1 MSQAAGENLS
11 DHRETARNG
20 EKMMQDCPGIYSW
33 HREVSHS
40 AKGLVLFGGLI
51 LLFWG
56 VGFGV
61 WAALAPIASAVV
73 ASGSFVATGQ
83 NKQVQH
89 LEGGIIRDLLVKE
102 GDVVEANQPLLR
114 LDDTAAISKLRRL
127 VVRQSRLLATSARLH
142 AEIIGSDELQL
153 PAALTNV
160 ADDSE
165 VQSIVQSQKAELGA
179 RRRSLA
185 NQEEVLRKEIAG
197 LKESIRG
204 YEAQADSN
212 RARFALFDEELKA
225 KAPLIE
231 HQLIRKS
238 EILALQR
245 SEVGL
250 QGELGDLLGRSG
262 DAAERIARAEQQIAQ
277 LRLAAI
283 EKASE
288 EQRATDTELDDLR
301 EQILAAQDVVRRT
314 EVRAPVRGIVVKLNQ
329 YTTGGVIAPGGVI
342 LELLPVNDELVIE
355 ARVNP
360 NEITHVKEG
369 QNALVRLTAFN
380 QRLTPMIQGK
390 VIYVSADTVI
400 DQAASR
406 NSEQESGRRDSF
418 IVRVRLDERDA
429 RNKVEN
435 FSPSP
440 GMPAD
445 IFVETGQRT
454 FFTYLMRPVVDSFS
468 RAFREH

>member
-1 MSQAAGENLS
+1 MSSKQTSHYCAWMTPLPDPSSGDLS
-11 DHRETARNG
+11 YGNPDFWRPQRVCEPRL
-20 EKMMQDCPGIYSW
+20 
-33 HREVSHS
+33 S
-40 AKGLVLFGGLI
+40 A
-51 LLFWG
+51 
-56 VGFGV
+56 
-61 WAALAPIASAVV
+61 PS
-73 ASGSFVATGQ
+73 SCSFRP
-83 NKQVQH
+83 H
-89 LEGGIIRDLLVKE
+89 L
-102 GDVVEANQPLLR
+102 P
-114 LDDTAAISKLRRL
+114 
-127 VVRQSRLLATSARLH
+127 TSFM
-142 AEIIGSDELQL
+142 
-153 PAALTNV
+153 T
-160 ADDSE
+160 SE
-165 VQSIVQSQKAELGA
+165 VQSIVQSQKAELTA
-179 RRRSLA
+179 RRQSLA
-185 NQEEVLRKEIAG
+185 NQEEVLRKESAG
-197 LKESIRG
+197 LRESIRG
-204 YEAQADSN
+204 YEAQANAN

-225 KAPLIE
+225 KSPLIE

-288 EQRATDTELDDLR
+288 ELRGTDTELDDLR

-380 QRLTPMIQGK
+380 QRLIPMIESK

-400 DQAASR
+400 DQAARR
-406 NSEQESGRRDSF
+406 NSEQDNGRRDTF

-429 RNKVEN
+429 RSKVEN
-435 FSPSP
+435 FRPSP